1 MFFKYVSFIVAGIL
15 MLAMIAATIVEK
27 YCGSPAAS
35 QWIYHAPLTMA
46 LWGALLIT
54 AAVYVVQRRKAMTA
68 AALLLHAAFA
78 LILVGAAVTHYC
90 GVSGT
95 LTLTAGAA
103 PVAAFTDS
111 EGTER
116 PLPFDIRLIDC
127 EIQYYSGT
135 TAPSDYVS
143 RVGLAGG
150 AQSATVSMNRVAE
163 YRGYRFFQTGI
174 SDATSTLSVQH
185 DPAGI
190 AITYCGYAMLCI
202 AMVAMALRRGPLRR
216 RAAVVAI
223 ALASALSSAAASQPT
238 SASMPRTPDR
248 AVAMRLGTL
257 MVSYNGRIAPVSV
270 MARDF
275 CLKVHGSATYR
286 GLQPEEVLAGWLF
299 FYDEW
304 KREPFIRLTGDDVK
318 RAIGVDARYA
328 ALTDFYDYR
337 GYKLQDC
344 APTPGVMQAHERT
357 GLISAV
363 CTGAAFKIYPIGG
376 GGEWVSW
383 VSARPAEMTLDDWR
397 FVRGSMEF
405 VSREIAHNRHS
416 SAWQAVGTMRE
427 RQRAM
432 AGDEAPSPLRIK
444 AEVFY
449 ARHVTILPIAILAF
463 CVAVAGI
470 VATRRRRVGFA
481 VRVGAALVF
490 VAIASVVALRCYIS
504 GMVPLSNGYET
515 MLAIAL
521 CAAGFAT
528 LGGRTAAALLR
539 PLCLLVSAVVLL
551 VAYMSSR
558 NPAIT
563 ALTPVLASP
572 LLCVHVALVM
582 AAYTLLAIIAANAA
596 AAALGGSYAEE
607 RTAINVRLLTP
618 AVMLLAAG
626 IYTGA
631 VWANQSWGR
640 YWGWD
645 PKETWA
651 LITLMVYALPLHRRS
666 WPALSRRRRLN
677 IYLLVAFASVIITY
691 VGVNYLLGGLH
702 SYA

>member
-1 MFFKYVSFIVAGIL
+1 MAGIL

-27 YCGSPAAS
+27 YCGSTVAS
-35 QWIYHAPLTMA
+35 QWIYHSPLTMA
-46 LWGALLIT
+46 LWASLLIT

-78 LILVGAAVTHYC
+78 VILVGAAVTHYC

-95 LTLTAGAA
+95 LTLTAGDA
-103 PVAAFTDS
+103 PVATFTDS
-111 EGTER
+111 DGLER
-116 PLPFDIRLIDC
+116 PLPFDIRLINC
-127 EIQYYSGT
+127 EIQRYPGT

-143 RVGLAGG
+143 RVELAGG
-150 AQSATVSMNRVAE
+150 AQSATVSMNRVAG

-174 SDATSTLSVQH
+174 SDSTSTLSVQH

-202 AMVAMALRRGPLRR
+202 AMVAMALRRPCPRR
-216 RAAVVAI
+216 RSAMVAAI
-223 ALASALSSAAASQPT
+223 ALASALSSAAASSQPT
-238 SASMPRTPDR
+238 SAPMPRTPDR
-248 AVAMRLGTL
+248 AVSMRLGTL

-344 APTPGVMQAHERT
+344 EPTPGVMQAHERT

-383 VSARPAEMTLDDWR
+383 VSARPSEMSLDDWR

-405 VSREIAHNRHS
+405 VAREIAHNRHS
-416 SAWQAVGTMRE
+416 SAWQALGTMRE

-432 AGDEAPSPLRIK
+432 AGDEAPSPGRVK

-449 ARHVTILPIAILAF
+449 ARHVTMLPIAILAF
-463 CVAVAGI
+463 LAAGVGI
-470 VATRRRRVGFA
+470 MATRRRRVA
-481 VRVGAALVF
+481 HVVRIGAALVF
-490 VAIASVVALRCYIS
+490 VAIAGVMGLRCYIS
-504 GMVPLSNGYET
+504 GTVPLSNGYET

-521 CAAGFAT
+521 CASGFAT
-528 LGGRTAAALLR
+528 FGGRTAAALLR
-539 PLCLLVSAVVLL
+539 PLCLLVSAVVVL
-551 VAYMSSR
+551 VAYISSR

-563 ALTPVLASP
+563 SLTPVLASP

-596 AAALGGSYAEE
+596 AALAGSHSAE

-626 IYTGA
+626 IFTGA

-651 LITLMVYALPLHRRS
+651 LITMMVYALPLHRRS

>member
-27 YCGSPAAS
+27 YCGSTAAS
-35 QWIYHAPLTMA
+35 QWIYHAPLTIA

-54 AAVYVVQRRKAMTA
+54 AVVYVVQRRKAMSA

-78 LILVGAAVTHYC
+78 VILVGAAVTHFC
-90 GVSGT
+90 GVSGSM
-95 LTLTAGAA
+95 TLTAGDA

-116 PLPFDIRLIDC
+116 PLPFDIRLTDC
-127 EIQYYSGT
+127 EIQCYAGT
-135 TAPSDYVS
+135 SAPSDFVS
-143 RVGLAGG
+143 RLTLDGG
-150 AQSATVSMNRVAE
+150 AHSATVSMNRVAE

-190 AITYCGYAMLCI
+190 AITYCGYALLCI
-202 AMVAMALRRGPLRR
+202 AMVAMALRHRGRFR
-216 RAAVVAI
+216 AGRAAAVVIAVGAAI
-223 ALASALSSAAASQPT
+223 SMPAAAHASE
-238 SASMPRTPDR
+238 SMPRTPDR
-248 AVAMRLGTL
+248 AVSMRLGTL

-304 KREPFIRLTGDDVK
+304 KREPFIRLAGDDVR

-328 ALTDFYDYR
+328 ALADFYDYR

-344 APTPGVMQAHERT
+344 APTPAVMQAHERT

-363 CTGAAFKIYPIGG
+363 CTGTAFKIYPIG

-383 VSARPAEMTLDDWR
+383 VSARPAEMSLDDWR

-405 VSREIAHNRHS
+405 VAREIAHNRHS
-416 SAWQAVGTMRE
+416 SAWQALGTMRE

-432 AGDEAPSPLRIK
+432 AGAEAPSPLRIK
-444 AEVFY
+444 AEIFY
-449 ARHVTILPIAILAF
+449 GRHVTILPIAILAF
-463 CVAVAGI
+463 FAAGVGI
-470 VATRRRRVGFA
+470 MAMRRRRVGFA

-490 VAIASVVALRCYIS
+490 VSIAAVVALRSYIS
-504 GMVPLSNGYET
+504 GTVPLSNGYET

-521 CAAGFAT
+521 CASGFAT
-528 LGGRTAAALLR
+528 FGGRTAAALLR
-539 PLCLLVSAVVLL
+539 PLCLMVSAVVLL

-596 AAALGGSYAEE
+596 AALVGSHAEE
-607 RTAINVRLLTP
+607 RTDINVRLLTP

-626 IYTGA
+626 IFTGA

-651 LITLMVYALPLHRRS
+651 LITMMVYALPLHRRS
-666 WPALSRRRRLN
+666 WPALSRRRKLN
-677 IYLLVAFASVIITY
+677 IYLLAAFASVIITY